1 MSNAQNTYNAAMAT
15 ARAELA
21 AAFDAYN
28 ASEWSIEAQI
38 ALDAAQT
45 AYTIAQYD
53 AQTALTMQSAAEQIA
68 AIHAAADAMTA
79 AINAEMTTAH
89 FAYRNSEWTEEA
101 AQTFEAICAANV
113 KAQQEVNAFR
123 NTYGNTYNK

>member
-1 MSNAQNTYNAAMAT
+1 MSNAQNAYNAAMAT

-21 AAFDAYN
+21 AAIDTYN
-28 ASEWSIEAQI
+28 ASEWSIEAQV
-38 ALDAAQT
+38 ALDAART

-68 AIHAAADAMTA
+68 AIHTAADAMTA
-79 AINAEMTTAH
+79 AINAEMTAAH
-89 FAYRNSEWTEEA
+89 FAYRNNEWTEEA
-101 AQTFEAICAANV
+101 AAKFEAISAANV
-113 KAQQEVNAFR
+113 KAQQAVNAFR